1 MKKRRKKQSTKKSYT
16 CRILGLIM
24 AITVIAIWGGVLLK
38 RSITESPEDTLVE
51 YMNHIE
57 KKEYEAMY
65 AMIDSGEKGY
75 LEKEEYMELLG
86 SYQDK
91 ETVVCLGQEAA
102 RLREKYYGNK
112 VYMRGLIEFT
122 NFCKNNCYY
131 CGIRR
136 DNKNASRYRL
146 TEEEILDCCKNGY
159 ELGFRT
165 FVLQGGEDPYFTD
178 EKIVDIVKKI
188 RNSYPDCAITL
199 SIGEKNKE
207 SYRLYKE
214 AGADRYLLRHETAN
228 EDHYRHLHP
237 EQMSLA
243 NRKQCLRDLK
253 ELGYQTGA
261 GFMVGAPGQ
270 TLECLAEDLIFLKE
284 LNPEMVG
291 IGPFIPHHDTKFA
304 DEPAGSVELTLF
316 LLSVL
321 RIILPKC
328 LLPATT
334 ALGTA
339 DPKGREKGL
348 LAGANVVMPNLS
360 PVKDRK
366 KYELYDNK
374 ICTGDEA
381 AECRVCLKNRVKSV
395 GFELVEDRGDVAL

>member
-1 MKKRRKKQSTKKSYT
+1 MKQWIDKLRQERTLTPEEFRQLLTGCDAEILRYINKQ
-16 CRILGLIM
+16 
-24 AITVIAIWGGVLLK
+24 AQEVALL
-38 RSITESPEDTLVE
+38 
-51 YMNHIE
+51 HF
-57 KKEYEAMY
+57 
-65 AMIDSGEKGY
+65 
-75 LEKEEYMELLG
+75 
-86 SYQDK
+86 
-91 ETVVCLGQEAA
+91 
-102 RLREKYYGNK
+102 GNK
-112 VYMRGLIEFT
+112 IYIRGLIEIS
-122 NFCKNNCYY
+122 NCCRNNCYY
-131 CGIRR
+131 CGIRKG
-136 DNKNASRYRL
+136 NPNIERYRL
-146 TEEEILDCCKNGY
+146 SRESILNCCKQGY

-199 SIGEKNKE
+199 SIGEKTKE

-243 NRKQCLRDLK
+243 NRKQCLRNLK

-316 LLSVL
+316 LSSVL